1 MIYKASR
8 DTLVK
13 VITIATLL
21 LFLVIGFNSIK
32 IIIAPTSEVSE
43 IVIASGTLLFF
54 IVVFLGCYLY
64 APKFY
69 EIDVVN
75 LIIHRP
81 SGVKVIP
88 VNEIAELRI
97 LSQQEMSGLIR
108 TFGVGGL
115 FGYFGK
121 FYSSKI
127 GHVTLFATQRENR
140 IFIQT
145 ISGNKFILTPDD
157 LGMLGALENL
167 KKTINS
173 KNSL

>member
-8 DTLVK
+8 DSFVK
-13 VITIATLL
+13 IITISALL
-21 LFLVIGFNSIK
+21 LFLFIGFNTVK
-32 IIIAPTSEVSE
+32 IVVDPLSDGFDV
-43 IVIASGTLLFF
+43 VIAAGTLLFF

-69 EIDVVN
+69 EIDAVN

-81 SGVKVIP
+81 AGVKVIP
-88 VNEIAELRI
+88 INEIAELRI

-145 ISGNKFILTPDD
+145 ISG
-157 LGMLGALENL
+157 
-167 KKTINS
+167 
-173 KNSL
+173 KNSF

>member
-8 DTLVK
+8 DKLVK

-21 LFLVIGFNSIK
+21 LFLVIGFNTVK
-32 IIIAPTSEVSE
+32 IIFAPSSEVSA

-54 IVVFLGCYLY
+54 IVVFLGCYFY

-69 EIDVVN
+69 EIDAVN
-75 LIIHRP
+75 LIIYRP
-81 SGVKVIP
+81 AGVKVIP
-88 VNEIAELRI
+88 IIEIAELRI

-108 TFGVGGL
+108 TFGVGGV

-121 FYSSKI
+121 FYSSKL

-140 IFIQT
+140 LFIQT
-145 ISGNKFILTPDD
+145 ISGNKFIITPDD
-157 LGMLGALENL
+157 LGMLGALEKL
-167 KKTINS
+167 KKKIF
-173 KNSL
+173 